1 MCPEISA
8 ASPRIQMWK
17 PACIN
22 KRMDL
27 KDQSKSET
35 LHRVYELMTEWLR
48 KARLPETPV
57 IHRKGPE
64 ELGREL
70 RLNPGFQGGGEAGL
84 LADVEKYL
92 ENAVKTSN
100 PAYLNQLFGGFNH
113 PGFIGELITAL
124 TNTSM
129 YTYEVAPAATLI
141 ERAMVDKMLGYTGWE
156 DGSGVFTTGG
166 SNSNMLAMLLARN
179 KAFPSTKM
187 SGLPDGVRPVVFAS
201 ERSHFS
207 LLKSANT
214 LGLGQDAVI
223 GVSLDE
229 NGRMRGPALE
239 QAINKAIAEGKT
251 PFMIC
256 STAGTTET
264 GSFDALDEVS
274 EVAGKF
280 GLHHHVDGSW
290 GGGLILTEGRTNR
303 FRGLES
309 ADTFAWNPHKLMN
322 VPLVCAVLLVR
333 DPKALDREIR
343 TMDADYIY
351 HDNDYSHYDFGPGS
365 LQCGRRVDALKL
377 WLAWKYYGDKGY
389 ADRMDKVLELARY
402 ATRKVLDTP
411 ELELLFPTQSLNV
424 NFRFRTPEGVNADKF
439 NKSLRYRLIETGR
452 AMVNYCHLDA
462 GLSIRLV
469 LLNPDLE
476 TEDLDRFFERF
487 VLTGREMLE
496 PAFSDEGTV
505 DPTEG

>member
-1 MCPEISA
+1 MA
-8 ASPRIQMWK
+8 
-17 PACIN
+17 
-22 KRMDL
+22 KRMDST
-27 KDQSKSET
+27 DQTKRDT
-35 LHRVYELMTEWLR
+35 LQRVFNLMTQWLE
-48 KARLPETPV
+48 KSSDPDTPV
-57 IHRKGPE
+57 IHYRRPADLAE
-64 ELGREL
+64 ELD
-70 RLNPGFQGGGEAGL
+70 LNPTFSGAGELGL
-84 LADVEKYL
+84 LQDVEKYL

-141 ERAMVDKMLGYTGWE
+141 ERAMVDKMLSYTGWE

-166 SNSNMLAMLLARN
+166 SNSNLLAMLLARN
-179 KAFPSTKM
+179 KAFPQTKM
-187 SGLPDGVRPVVFAS
+187 HGLPDGVRPVVFAS

-214 LGLGQDAVI
+214 IGIGQEAII
-223 GVSLDE
+223 GVDLDE

-239 QAINKAIAEGKT
+239 MAINRAIDDGKT

-264 GSFDALDEVS
+264 GAFDAIDEV
-274 EVAGKF
+274 ADIADKY
-280 GLHHHVDGSW
+280 GLFHHVDGSW
-290 GGGLILTEGRTNR
+290 GGGLILTEGRNNR
-303 FRGLES
+303 FRGLDR
-309 ADTFAWNPHKLMN
+309 ADSFAWNPHKLMN
-322 VPLVCAVLLVR
+322 VPLVCAVLLVKDAEIMSR
-333 DPKALDREIR
+333 GIR

-351 HDNDYSHYDFGPGS
+351 HDNENSDLDFGPAS

-377 WLAWKYYGDKGY
+377 WLAWKYYGDDGY
-389 ADRMDKVLELARY
+389 AARMDKVLDLAGY
-402 ATRKVLDTP
+402 ATQYVEESG

-424 NFRFRTPEGVNADKF
+424 NFRFRTPGGVDTNLF
-439 NKSLRYRLIETGR
+439 NRDLRYRLIQTGR
-452 AMVNYCHLDA
+452 AMVNYCHLEK

-476 TEDLDRFFERF
+476 RADIDRFFERF
-487 VLTGREMLE
+487 IACGKEMLSE
-496 PAFSDEGTV
+496 IKST
-505 DPTEG
+505 TSIR